1 MEKYLTSKI
10 IKSIRLALGI
20 TRKDLAKGIC
30 SEETLYHCE
39 KGQHE
44 VTQEIYEQL
53 MRKMGRIGEKSY
65 TFLSVGGMEA
75 FELQEKLEEEL
86 RCRNMMKASFLLK
99 ELERVMSEEEWDT
112 NDRQFFM
119 TYNSR
124 ISMELGNITPEKCL
138 EQLKEALNLTVKN
151 VDLINLD
158 YWIFNY
164 QERLVILN
172 MMSVYRRIGLDGKF
186 EQLIKKMINGIKN
199 VKMPRWEE
207 DYIFFTTCYL
217 KLIDEDPKRAKETL
231 KLAQEMLHLCKKAQ
245 LSKIVPD
252 LYDSI
257 LCCLKTCRKREK
269 RDVELEMQA
278 LKRSYYL
285 LIATEGYANKI
296 MENIWKQQYAE
307 KDFIPV

>member
-10 IKSIRLALGI
+10 IKSTRLALGI

-99 ELERVMSEEEWDT
+99 ELERVMPEEEWDT

-124 ISMELGNITPEKCL
+124 ISMELGNITPKKCL

-217 KLIDEDPKRAKETL
+217 KLIDEDLKRAKETL
-231 KLAQEMLHLCKKAQ
+231 KLAQEMLHLCEKAQ

-257 LCCLKTCRKREK
+257 LCCLKTCRKQEK
-269 RDVELEMQA
+269 RDVELEIQA